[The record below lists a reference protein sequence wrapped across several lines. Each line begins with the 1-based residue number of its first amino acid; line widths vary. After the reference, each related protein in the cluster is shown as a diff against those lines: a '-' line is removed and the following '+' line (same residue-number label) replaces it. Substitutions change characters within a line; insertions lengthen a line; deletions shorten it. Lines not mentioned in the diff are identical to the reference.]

1 MEVFR
6 CLLYPSGVENRRQIV
21 SVGVLLKDSPIF
33 ASNPKG
39 SVSRTLLH
47 CNSKSGM
54 HQSFVSCKAT
64 ECCRTSC
71 QSNPQAV
78 HYIHV
83 CNHICAHMSFLIYI
97 DRQILRCVLFSCLV
111 NCHIIQVSNI
121 GCLCVTSVS
130 SFLPTRHHVSN
141 LPRYMNHPAILRPC
155 NCEIDTNYSN
165 SFLLASSTTTGCPV
179 VEKFLPAFRDKL

>member
-1 MEVFR
+1 MITNIFSNALTRNHAGEDDDGSLSLSAVSIR
-6 CLLYPSGVENRRQIV
+6 GRKQEANCLSR
-21 SVGVLLKDSPIF
+21 LLKDSPIF
-33 ASNPKG
+33 ASNPKESG
-39 SVSRTLLH
+39 SRTLLH

-64 ECCRTSC
+64 ECRRTSC

-83 CNHICAHMSFLIYI
+83 CNHICAHMFILTYL

-121 GCLCVTSVS
+121 GCLCVTSVG

-155 NCEIDTNYSN
+155 NCEIDTN
-165 SFLLASSTTTGCPV
+165 
-179 VEKFLPAFRDKL
+179 